1 MNYRGFFDGS
11 SKGNP
16 GPAQCGWAIL
26 DDQDN
31 IVDHKSKKATVDRT
45 NNYAEYM
52 GLIELFRYLII
63 SHDIVTIEI
72 FGDSKLVI
80 EQVKGKWKC
89 KSPNLKP
96 LWIEAVKLFEYL
108 TTFKHITLTWIPRE
122 QNTIADSLAQKG
134 IL

>member
-1 MNYRGFFDGS
+1 MNYKGYFDGS

-26 DDQDN
+26 DEREN
-31 IVDHKSKKATVDRT
+31 IIDHASTTGDEDRT

-52 GLIELFRYLII
+52 GLITLFNHLI
-63 SHDIVTIEI
+63 SANEIVNIEI
-72 FGDSKLVI
+72 FGDSALVI
-80 EQVKGKWKC
+80 NQVNGKWKC

-96 LWIEAVKLFEYL
+96 LWINAVTLFAYL
-108 TTFKHITLTWIPRE
+108 TTFKHIKLTWVPRE
-122 QNTIADSLAQKG
+122 ENTIADSLAQKG

>member
-1 MNYRGFFDGS
+1 MNYKGYFDGS

-16 GPAQCGWAIL
+16 GLAQCGWAIL
-26 DDQDN
+26 DSSDN
-31 IVDHKSKKATVDRT
+31 IVDHKSRTASEERT

-52 GLIELFRYLII
+52 GLLELFKHIDKTPSI
-63 SHDIVTIEI
+63 SNIEI

-80 EQVKGKWKC
+80 EQTKGNWKC
-89 KSPNLKP
+89 KSPNLKQ
-96 LWIEAVKLFEYL
+96 LNQEAIRYYVYL
-108 TTFKHITLTWIPRE
+108 TSTRELTLTWIPRA

>member
-1 MNYRGFFDGS
+1 MNYKGYFDGS

-16 GPAQCGWAIL
+16 GLAQCGWAIL
-26 DDQDN
+26 DSQDN
-31 IVDHKSKKATVDRT
+31 IIDHESTTADKKRT

-52 GLIELFRYLII
+52 GLITLFKYLITA
-63 SHDIVTIEI
+63 DEIVNIEI
-72 FGDSKLVI
+72 FGDSALVI
-80 EQVKGKWKC
+80 NQVNKKWKC

-96 LWIEAVKLFEYL
+96 LWMNAVKLFEYL
-108 TTFKHITLTWIPRE
+108 ATFKYIKLTWVPRE

>member
-1 MNYRGFFDGS
+1 MKHKGYFDGS

-31 IVDHKSKKATVDRT
+31 IIDHQSRKATIDRT

-52 GLIELFRYLII
+52 GLIELFKYLV
-63 SHDIVTIEI
+63 SSKDIFYIEI

-80 EQVKGKWKC
+80 EQVKGNWKC

-96 LWIEAVKLFEYL
+96 LWEKAVKLFEYL
-108 TTFKHITLTWIPRE
+108 TTFKHITLTWVPRE
-122 QNTIADSLAQKG
+122 QNTIADNLAQKG

>member
-1 MNYRGFFDGS
+1 MKYKGFFDGS

-16 GPAQCGWAIL
+16 GPAQCGWAVL

-31 IVDHKSKKATVDRT
+31 IVDHESRKATEDRT

-52 GLIELFRYLII
+52 GLIELLKYIGI
-63 SHDIVTIEI
+63 SDEITDIEI

-80 EQVKGKWKC
+80 MQSTGKWKC
-89 KSPNLKP
+89 KSSNLRP
-96 LWIEAVKLFEYL
+96 LWIYATNLLNHFTVDK
-108 TTFKHITLTWIPRE
+108 KIRLTWIPRE